1 MKKLVLFIAAFAL
14 TFSLAACSTEDLDNQ
29 IADLE
34 QQVSDLTD
42 EVSVLEG
49 ENADLEALLPGTGD
63 YTPGTYFAFDNDSG
77 ASALIVIN
85 ENGFIESVFFDELR
99 IRTSIDE
106 VTGEVVFT
114 TFSTKQAL
122 QENYTLASGYTWA
135 EEADELAEAIVANQG
150 WNDEWDTYVDGDSL
164 KFNLDDQEVIDD
176 VAGVTIG
183 IDGFKTTYEDAISQ
197 AE

>member
-1 MKKLVLFIAAFAL
+1 MKRILFLVAAFAL
-14 TFSLAACSTEDLDNQ
+14 TFTLAACSTEDLDNE

-42 EVSVLEG
+42 EVSALETAN
-49 ENADLEALLPGTGD
+49 EALEAALPGTGN
-63 YTPGTYFAFDNDSG
+63 YTPGTYFSFNDESG
-77 ASALIVIN
+77 ASALIVID

-99 IRTSIDE
+99 IRTAIDE

-114 TFSTKQAL
+114 TKSTKQAL
-122 QENYTLASGYTWA
+122 QEGYTLGSGFTWA
-135 EEADELAEAIVANQG
+135 EEADELAAAIVANQG
-150 WNDEWDTYVDGDSL
+150 WNTDWDTYVDGDSL

-183 IDGFKTTYEDAISQ
+183 IDGFKDTFEDAIAQ